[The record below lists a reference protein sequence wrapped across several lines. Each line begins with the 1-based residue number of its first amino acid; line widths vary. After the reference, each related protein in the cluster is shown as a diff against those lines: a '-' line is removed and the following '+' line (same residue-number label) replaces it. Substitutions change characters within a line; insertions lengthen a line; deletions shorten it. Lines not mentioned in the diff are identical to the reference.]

1 MKTSVSLPNE
11 IFRHAEAAAKKLH
24 VSRSELYAIALSE
37 YLERHHG
44 QSVTERLN
52 RVYSKHG
59 SKLDPG

>member
-1 MKTSVSLPNE
+1 MSQSK
-11 IFRHAEAAAKKLH
+11 
-24 VSRSELYAIALSE
+24 LYAIPLSE

-59 SKLDPG
+59 SKLDPGWEQAMLEMLSKERW